1 MKMSKTTITNKYD
14 FQKDVMEFF
23 SKSEKKY
30 KANNGNEY
38 VFKINNK
45 IKNTDKQALFDNYM
59 GVVKKCKNKKEHI
72 DEGVLFLN
80 LIVKYFTN
88 VFLYEDGKEIYTSQS
103 RGIYN
108 KTLKELK
115 IMEELINLEL
125 YEQILEDIDPEE
137 VRELKAW
144 FKNVGKNLLE
154 ISKYVAEEENKVAEV
169 KSDEE

>member
-1 MKMSKTTITNKYD
+1 MAKTTMTNKYD
-14 FQKDVMEFF
+14 FGKDVQEFF

-45 IKNTDKQALFDNYM
+45 IKNTDKQALFENYM
-59 GVVKKCKNKKEHI
+59 AVVKECKKKKEHI

-88 VFLYEDGKEIYTSQS
+88 VLLYEDGKEIYTSQS

-108 KTLKELK
+108 KTLKELQ

-125 YEQILEDIDPEE
+125 YDQIVGDINPEE
-137 VRELKAW
+137 IKELKAW
-144 FKNVGKNLLE
+144 FENVGKNLLE
-154 ISKYVAEEENKVAEV
+154 ISKYIVEDENKINEV
-169 KSDEE
+169 ISDEE